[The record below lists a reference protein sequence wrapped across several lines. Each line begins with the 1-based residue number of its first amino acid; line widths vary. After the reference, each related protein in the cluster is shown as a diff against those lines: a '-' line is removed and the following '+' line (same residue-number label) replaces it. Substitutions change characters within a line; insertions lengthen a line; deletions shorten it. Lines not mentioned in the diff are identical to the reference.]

1 MALSMRDNLR
11 KTWPMALVR
20 LRIKMATP
28 TKGIGSTTKQM
39 VQVFICTFQEQG
51 MKVNG
56 RKINSMAMELKNG
69 LTGTSTL
76 ETTFKV
82 KKKAAVNLNFQMA
95 VAT

>member
-20 LRIKMATP
+20 LHTKMATP

-51 MKVNG
+51 MMDNG

-69 LTGTSTL
+69 LTATSTL

-82 KKKAAVNLNFQMA
+82 KKKATVN
-95 VAT
+95 

>member
-39 VQVFICTFQEQG
+39 VLVFICTFQEQG

-56 RKINSMAMELKNG
+56 RKINNMAMELKNG

-82 KKKAAVNLNFQMA
+82 KKKAAVN
-95 VAT
+95 

>member
-20 LRIKMATP
+20 LLIKMATL

-39 VQVFICTFQEQG
+39 VQVFICTFQEQD

-56 RKINSMAMELKNG
+56 RKINSMATELKNG

-82 KKKAAVNLNFQMA
+82 KKKVAVN
-95 VAT
+95 